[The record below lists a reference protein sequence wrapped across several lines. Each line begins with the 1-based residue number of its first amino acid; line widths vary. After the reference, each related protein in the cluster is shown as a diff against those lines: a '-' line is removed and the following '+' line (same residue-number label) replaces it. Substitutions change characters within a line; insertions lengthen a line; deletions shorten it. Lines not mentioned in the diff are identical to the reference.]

1 MLHIRY
7 LILSFQE
14 QCELKVIIPTFFLRL
29 GFVFFF
35 LYKELALFCQV
46 DVLDNPFKEDH
57 LVLLDDACI
66 LRGLTEILVA
76 HS

>member
-14 QCELKVIIPTFFLRL
+14 QCELKVIILTFFKVI
-29 GFVFFF
+29 FFFFF
-35 LYKELALFCQV
+35 LYEELALFCQV
-46 DVLDNPFKEDH
+46 DVLDNSFNEDH
-57 LVLLDDACI
+57 LVLLDDAYI
-66 LRGLTEILVA
+66 LRGLMEILVA

>member
-14 QCELKVIIPTFFLRL
+14 QCELKVIILTFFK
-29 GFVFFF
+29 VNFFF
-35 LYKELALFCQV
+35 FWYEELALVCQV
-46 DVLDNPFKEDH
+46 DVLDNPFNEDH
-57 LVLLDDACI
+57 LVLLDDAYI
-66 LRGLTEILVA
+66 LRGLMEILVA

>member
-14 QCELKVIIPTFFLRL
+14 QCELKVIILTFFK
-29 GFVFFF
+29 VNFFF
-35 LYKELALFCQV
+35 FWYEELALFCQV
-46 DVLDNPFKEDH
+46 DVFDHSFNEDH
-57 LVLLDDACI
+57 LVLLDDAYI
-66 LRGLTEILVA
+66 LRGLMEILVA